1 VKRRTR
7 GEMILGGF
15 LPGQIIPLFLS
26 FSVRSLDAQ
35 VIQTPSKLE
44 VQEGFFFNL
53 KCNYSSQYQSYFW
66 YHQVPGEPPSV
77 ILLISSEGRES
88 QLHRPSAQFQDS
100 GNYFC
105 AL

>member
-1 VKRRTR
+1 
-7 GEMILGGF
+7 
-15 LPGQIIPLFLS
+15 LFLF

-53 KCNYSSQYQSYFW
+53 KCNYSSQYQSYLW
-66 YHQVPGEPPSV
+66 YHQVPGELPTL
-77 ILLISSEGRES
+77 ILSISSEGSEEIKGFVARYLDKGKES
-88 QLHRPSAQFQDS
+88 QLHCPAAQFQDS